1 MFRRRTTVV
10 LASTALLLMLSACGG
25 SKTAEESQ
33 ARHQTPSGDLQ
44 EKTAS
49 LSTLPSFLDKQPEQM
64 KKAYLVAA
72 QTKDLLR
79 NIPCYCG
86 CSESAGHQS
95 NMNCFIKETAS
106 DGSVVW
112 DDHATRCGVCLEIAV
127 KSAQWQQQGQSAKD
141 IREQIDKQ
149 YQKGYA
155 KPTPTPLP
163 A

>member
-1 MFRRRTTVV
+1 MFRRTTVI
-10 LASTALLLMLSACGG
+10 LALTALLLILSACGG
-25 SKTAEESQ
+25 SKAAKES
-33 ARHQTPSGDLQ
+33 HVLHKTPSGDLQ

-49 LSTLPSFLDKQPEQM
+49 LTTLPSFLDKQPEQM
-64 KKAYLVAA
+64 KKVYMIAA

-86 CSESAGHQS
+86 CGENAGHQS
-95 NMNCFIKETAS
+95 NTNCFIKETAS

-112 DDHATRCGVCLEIAV
+112 DDHATRCGVCLETAV
-127 KSAQWQQQGQSAKD
+127 KSAQLQQQGQSAKH

-149 YQKGYA
+149 YQKGFA

-163 A
+163 S